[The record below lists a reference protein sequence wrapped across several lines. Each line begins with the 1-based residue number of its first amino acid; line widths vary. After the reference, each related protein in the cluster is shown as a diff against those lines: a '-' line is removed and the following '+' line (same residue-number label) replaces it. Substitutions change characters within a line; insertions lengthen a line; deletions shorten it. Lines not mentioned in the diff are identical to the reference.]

1 MVNNCNVPNMLH
13 IISYLIYTIYTIIS
27 YNVRYNYLTLIS
39 DNSYCYRTDEDV
51 EVVSAN
57 KQQVRGYAEIQT
69 HPDFKPH
76 AFSS

>member
-13 IISYLIYTIYTIIS
+13 IISYLIYTT
-27 YNVRYNYLTLIS
+27 S
-39 DNSYCYRTDEDV
+39 DNSYYYRTDEDV